1 MENLQFVVNE
11 QGEQVAVLLDVAEYH
26 RLIQQTPADT
36 DLLTGLSQAELE
48 ALANSLLAPTAQ
60 ARLNEL
66 LAQNQ
71 AEQLSPEEETELDH
85 LLEQVDQ
92 LTLLKTRARY
102 TLDYHNTLATA
113 A

>member
-1 MENLQFVVNE
+1 MKNLQFVINE
-11 QGEQVAVLLDVAEYH
+11 QGEQVAVLLDVAEYR

-36 DLLTGLSQAELE
+36 DLLAGLSLAELE
-48 ALANSLLAPTAQ
+48 ALADSILAPTAQ

-71 AEQLSPEEETELDH
+71 AEQLSPEREAELDH

-92 LTLLKTRARY
+92 LTLLKTRAKY
-102 TLDYHNTLATA
+102 TLDCHKTLTTA